1 MVMEFPEIKSLVKNN
16 DSKIVLLVLDG
27 LGGLPSDLNGKTEL
41 ETAYTPNL
49 NKLARDGIC
58 GLHQPIAPGITPGSG
73 PAHLAL
79 FGYDPLKYKVGRG
92 VLSALGIDFE
102 LMKGD
107 VAARCNFCTIDG
119 NSMVTDR
126 RAGRISTEKNKE
138 LLTIMREIKIEGV
151 EILLEPVKEYRF
163 LLVLRGEDLSENVDD
178 TDPQVT
184 GKKPEEPRQTSPE
197 AEKTVNIL
205 REFIYKSKDK
215 LKDQKPA
222 NMFITRGY
230 SKLPDWD
237 LFPEI
242 FGLKSAAISA
252 YPMYKGVSK
261 LIGMD
266 ALNTED
272 SLESEFETLKNNW
285 SSYDFFY
292 LHVKKTDSYGEDG
305 NFDKKVEMIEKV
317 DRDIPKLLELSPDV
331 IAVTG
336 DHSTPA
342 LMKHHG
348 WQPVPILI
356 HSKYCRADRTEKFSE
371 KECAKGAL
379 GQNFPAKDLMPL
391 LMANAR
397 RFEKFGA

>member
-1 MVMEFPEIKSLVKNN
+1 MVMEFSEIKSLVKKNN
-16 DSKIVLLVLDG
+16 SKIILLVLDG
-27 LGGLPSDLNGKTEL
+27 LGGLPTDSNGNTEL
-41 ETAYTPNL
+41 ETADTPNL
-49 NKLARDGIC
+49 NKLANDGIC

-92 VLSALGIDFE
+92 ILSALGINFD
-102 LMKGD
+102 LKKGD
-107 VAARCNFCTIDG
+107 VAARCNFCTIDDDG
-119 NSMVTDR
+119 VITDR

-138 LLTIMREIKIEGV
+138 LLKIIREIKIDGI

-163 LLVLRGEDLSENVDD
+163 VLILRGEDLSEDVAD

-184 GKKPEEPRQTSPE
+184 GKKPSEPKPTSPE
-197 AEKTVNIL
+197 AEKTVKLI
-205 REFIYKSKDK
+205 REFIHKSKDK

-237 LFPEI
+237 LFPDI
-242 FGLKSAAISA
+242 YGLKSAAIAA
-252 YPMYKGVSK
+252 YPMYKGVAR
-261 LIGMD
+261 LVGMD

-285 SSYDFFY
+285 NSYDFFY
-292 LHVKKTDSYGEDG
+292 LHVKKIDSYGEDG
-305 NFDKKVEMIEKV
+305 DFDKKVELIEKV
-317 DRDIPKLLELSPDV
+317 DREIPKLLELNPDV

-342 LMKHHG
+342 LMKYHG

-356 HSKYCRADRTEKFSE
+356 HSKFCRADRTEKFSE
-371 KECAKGAL
+371 KECTSGAL
-379 GQNFPAKDLMPL
+379 GPNFPAKDLMLL